1 MSAPVSEEI
10 WTIMR
15 VLQWTQGKFAE
26 RGIPTPR
33 LDAEVLLAQVTGR
46 ERIGLYT
53 HFDQPLTADELATYR
68 VLIKRRLSGEPVAY
82 LVGKKEFHSLELAV
96 DARVLIPRPDTE
108 TLVEVALA
116 LLPFSDPAPRVV
128 DVGVGSGAVAVA
140 IAVARPDALVEAVDR
155 SSDAAEVARA
165 NIARHAP
172 SIRVHVG
179 DLLAPI
185 EGQVQLVVSN
195 PPYIPTGDLE
205 GLQLEVRR
213 EPRVALD
220 GGPDGLDI
228 VRRLVIEAKGKLVP
242 GGALALEIG
251 HDQAERTAKL
261 LSAAGFVEV
270 ARATDLGGIERV
282 VSGRLR
288 T

>member
-1 MSAPVSEEI
+1 
-10 WTIMR
+10 MR

-33 LDAEVLLAQVTGR
+33 LDAEVLLAHVTGR

-53 HFDQPLTADELATYR
+53 HFDQPLTTDELGTYR
-68 VLIKRRLSGEPVAY
+68 ALIKRRLTGEPVAY

-108 TLVEVALA
+108 TLVEVSLS

-128 DVGVGSGAVAVA
+128 DVGVGSGAVAIA

-155 SSDAAEVARA
+155 SPDAADVARA
-165 NIARHAP
+165 NAARHAP
-172 SIRVHVG
+172 HVRVYVG

-185 EGQVQLVVSN
+185 DGPLQLVVSN
-195 PPYIPTGDLE
+195 PPYIPTGALAA
-205 GLQLEVRR
+205 LQLEVRR

-220 GGPDGLDI
+220 GGPDGLDV
-228 VRRLVIEAKGKLVP
+228 VRRLVLEAKAKLAP

-251 HDQAERTAKL
+251 HDQADRTAQL
-261 LSAAGFVEV
+261 LEAAGFVDL
-270 ARATDLGGIERV
+270 ARARDLGGIERV